1 MINKEVYILKGA
13 IMNTRFYNAKILTMA
28 GNFSITEG
36 ELWVEGNRITYIG
49 QSMNDNAIKLPNFD
63 REIDVKGNLI
73 MPGFK
78 NAHTHSAMTF
88 LRSYADD
95 LPLLDWLNKQIFPM
109 EAKIN
114 GEDMYHLSKL
124 AILEYL
130 TSGITANFDM
140 YFCPEDVSQA
150 SIDMGFRTVLCAGI
164 NEFTGSTEENL
175 NNLESWYQ
183 KFNHWNDLIS
193 YNLGFHGEYTAERP
207 LLEGVAALSKKY
219 KAPVFTH
226 NSETRA
232 EVEQCLRKNGTTPT
246 TYLDQ
251 LGMFDY
257 GGGGY
262 HCVHMTEEDLAVFK
276 KHNLTV
282 VTNPGSNSKLASGIA
297 SITKMLD
304 MGINI
309 AIGTD
314 GPASNNALDMFREMY
329 LVTVLQKLKEDDA
342 SAVPA
347 DQVLYMA
354 TVGGAKAMGL
364 KDMDTLEAG
373 KIADLIIID
382 LAQPN
387 MQPINN
393 ITKNIVY
400 SGSKQNVKLTM
411 VNGKILYEDNQF
423 YVGDDA
429 ENIYKK
435 ANEIINRLR

>member
-1 MINKEVYILKGA
+1 
-13 IMNTRFYNAKILTMA
+13 
-28 GNFSITEG
+28 
-36 ELWVEGNRITYIG
+36 
-49 QSMNDNAIKLPNFD
+49 
-63 REIDVKGNLI
+63 
-73 MPGFK
+73 
-78 NAHTHSAMTF
+78 
-88 LRSYADD
+88 
-95 LPLLDWLNKQIFPM
+95 M

-297 SITKMLD
+297 SIAKMLD